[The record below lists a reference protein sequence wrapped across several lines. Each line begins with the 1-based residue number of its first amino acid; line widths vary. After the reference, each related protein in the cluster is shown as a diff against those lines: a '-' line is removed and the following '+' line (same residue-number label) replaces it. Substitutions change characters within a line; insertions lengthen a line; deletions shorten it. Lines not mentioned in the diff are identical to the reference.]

1 MTLGCQHQSYDE
13 VRRFNSSA
21 AHAAAHERDLTGIS
35 SSDHGL
41 IQVVADNF
49 DAHIS
54 SQNGLKSTHAL
65 SILVSQA
72 PSHLTDKTPPSNM
85 IKRVSREEM
94 SEDVTLDIPIQ
105 RY

>member
-54 SQNGLKSTHAL
+54 SQNGLKYK
-65 SILVSQA
+65 VSQA
-72 PSHLTDKTPPSNM
+72 PSHLTDETPPSNM